1 VFITLVAV
9 VWGARGPSQE
19 ASSQTRWEYRM
30 VSYAW
35 LSGIHSL
42 ADAMEKVRTVQELEA
57 LNDDIAHRMTDLGK
71 QGWELV
77 CVHEKSGFVFK
88 RKMQ

>member
-1 VFITLVAV
+1 MIVVLVAV
-9 VWGARGPSQE
+9 VWGASGPSRE
-19 ASSQTRWEYRM
+19 ASSLPRWEYRV

-35 LSGIHSL
+35 LSGLHSL
-42 ADAMEKVRTVQELEA
+42 EDALARSRTVQELEA
-57 LNDDIAHRMTDLGK
+57 LNDDIAHRMTDLGN

-88 RKMQ
+88 RKRQ